1 VAAPIEPQ
9 SPMPNEVIVALWWRH
24 MSCRNLH
31 WTGAGK
37 IPARHFGYWQAT
49 IPLVKVLLI
58 GKQLTVRIQ
67 PRWLGR
73 LVGAQALEAV
83 PAAGVEV
90 RLNRNNATWHGIKFR
105 PRHQPSSSGLA
116 IDNRMLVVPAG
127 HVIAAFGD

>member
-1 VAAPIEPQ
+1 
-9 SPMPNEVIVALWWRH
+9 